1 MSPHQS
7 QHSGS
12 PTLPELKTFSDRYT
26 LMDNLWAFLLNRL
39 LNDLKDGH
47 VACTLPSGRLLSFGD
62 ETLEAIPIQIR
73 SDRLLL
79 KLLSGDPLSLAEGN
93 LQGDWYCPKLVDLFL
108 LLQKNRTILSRS
120 LNSGRFNKRK
130 ARAWHLK
137 RQNTKDGS
145 RRNIAF
151 HYDLGNAFYK
161 LWLDKSMTYSSAY
174 KLQGESEEDLA
185 HAQARKYNHIL
196 DLMQLTPK
204 SSVLEIGCGWGAMA
218 LKVAR
223 ADHQLK
229 GVTLSTEQLAFAK
242 TAAANEQLEEK
253 IDLSLQDYRDL
264 EGEYD
269 AIVSIEMIE
278 AVGEEHWPIYFETIR
293 NRLKPGGRAVLQAI
307 TIAEEHFEHYR
318 NNVDFI
324 QRYIFPGGFL
334 PSPKALEKAVRKQGL
349 KLRSQEFFGMDYA
362 KTLIHWKRAFLE
374 NWPEIEA
381 LGFDARFK
389 RMWLYY
395 LEYCEAGFKAG
406 SINVGFFVIEK
417 PA

>member
-7 QHSGS
+7 QHSIS
-12 PTLPELKTFSDRYT
+12 PSLPELKTFSDRYT
-26 LMDNLWAFLLNRL
+26 IVDNAWAFLLNRML
-39 LNDLKDGH
+39 KDLKDGH
-47 VACTLPSGRLLSFGD
+47 IICILPSGRFLSFGD
-62 ETLEAIPIQIR
+62 ETFDPIYIR
-73 SDRLLL
+73 IRTDRLLL

-93 LQGDWYCPKLVDLFL
+93 LQGDWYCHHLVDLFI
-108 LLQKNRTILSRS
+108 LLQKNRSILDRA
-120 LNSGRFNKRK
+120 LNSGWFSKRN
-130 ARAWHLK
+130 ARHWHLK
-137 RQNTKDGS
+137 RQNTKAGS

-161 LWLDKSMTYSSAY
+161 LWLDESMTYSSAFR
-174 KLQGESEEDLA
+174 LEGESEEDLVA
-185 HAQARKYNHIL
+185 AQERKYAYIL
-196 DLMQLTPK
+196 DLMNLKQE

-218 LKVAR
+218 LKAAR
-223 ADHQLK
+223 AGHKVK
-229 GVTLSTEQLAFAK
+229 GVTLSTEQLAYAK
-242 TAAANEQLEEK
+242 AASARESLEEH

-278 AVGEEHWPIYFETIR
+278 AVGEEHWPVYFETIS
-293 NRLKPGGRAVLQAI
+293 NCLKPGGRAVLQAI

-334 PSPKALEKAVRKQGL
+334 PSPKALEKAVRQQGL

-362 KTLIHWKRAFLE
+362 KTLIHWKREFLA
-374 NWPEIEA
+374 NWPKIEA